1 MNAIGDYY
9 LTLRIVDQMS
19 RLANGQPHVAEDELV
34 FVDAQGTEV
43 GRGDVRVELRDEQ
56 GNINRNYEYVFDEEV
71 EIDRTYSEDPRIAR
85 YADTGSTCK

>member
-1 MNAIGDYY
+1 MHKA
-9 LTLRIVDQMS
+9 LK
-19 RLANGQPHVAEDELV
+19 
-34 FVDAQGTEV
+34 V

>member
-1 MNAIGDYY
+1 MSWY
-9 LTLRIVDQMS
+9 LLMHKA
-19 RLANGQPHVAEDELV
+19 LK
-34 FVDAQGTEV
+34 V